1 MQSESDKE
9 FTEVLVAYNVPSVQF
24 MADEWKNIV
33 VCHAQGKIDIVGCC
47 HAFRV

>member
-9 FTEVLVAYNVPSVQF
+9 FTEVLVAYNAF
-24 MADEWKNIV
+24 KADEWKNIV